1 MWLDISIVERFLPE
15 KECADIIRLAEDR
28 LTPSEVVV
36 EATGGR
42 ERHRDRVSHGMSFK
56 KAETPF
62 IASVEN
68 RIAALAGVGV
78 YNLEDLQVLRYKQGG
93 FYRPHFDYFSLEHEG
108 SATLLSRG
116 GQRVAT
122 VIIYLN
128 TPRAGGET
136 VFPNIPL
143 TVNAEAGKAVHF
155 KYTDSNVASLHG
167 GNPVLSGEKWIIT
180 AWVRSGIFL

>member
-1 MWLDISIVERFLPE
+1 
-15 KECADIIRLAEDR
+15 
-28 LTPSEVVV
+28 
-36 EATGGR
+36 
-42 ERHRDRVSHGMSFK
+42 
-56 KAETPF
+56 
-62 IASVEN
+62 
-68 RIAALAGVGV
+68 V